1 MTEAVR
7 QAADGSCTG
16 AAVDLGGVATY
27 TVATN
32 DFMANGGDGYPV
44 VIAKATTREFID
56 QVVADHVEAAGTIS
70 PSIQGRTN
78 ASGLPVPYPHP
89 EGAMR
94 VTVRR
99 VVTLI
104 QLRSVRV

>member
-56 QVVADHVEAAGTIS
+56 QVVADHVEAVGTIS
-70 PSIQGRTN
+70 PSIQGRIECIG
-78 ASGLPVPYPHP
+78 AACPVPTP
-89 EGAMR
+89 
-94 VTVRR
+94 
-99 VVTLI
+99 
-104 QLRSVRV
+104 